1 MRKNELMNLF
11 GLTEQDFD
19 RVVDSASSWIEQI
32 VSEAMK
38 NDKTNS
44 YFTTK
49 GFSYENG
56 KLASKF
62 EKEYVN
68 GECVKDE
75 NYDAKNET
83 PTPSCSH
90 KASRMSNTIM
100 SNTIKD
106 LERKQNELK
115 TECENYRKQIG
126 EMAEYIDGLN
136 DKMKKLELE
145 KSKLNATID
154 NIKNALI

>member
-32 VSEAMK
+32 VNEAMK

-44 YFTTK
+44 YFSTK
-49 GFSYENG
+49 GCSYENG
-56 KLASKF
+56 KLARKF

-75 NYDAKNET
+75 NYDAKKET
-83 PTPSCSH
+83 PTLSGNH
-90 KASRMSNTIM
+90 KTERMSNTIRG
-100 SNTIKD
+100 

-115 TECENYRKQIG
+115 TECENYRKQIE
-126 EMAEYIDGLN
+126 EMTTYIDGLN
-136 DKMKKLELE
+136 DKIKKLEIE
-145 KSKLNATID
+145 KAELKATID
-154 NIKNALI
+154 NIKKALV

>member
-44 YFTTK
+44 YLTTK

-90 KASRMSNTIM
+90 KASRMSNTI
-100 SNTIKD
+100 KD
-106 LERKQNELK
+106 LEREQNELK
-115 TECENYRKQIG
+115 IECENYRKQIG

-136 DKMKKLELE
+136 DKIKKLELE
-145 KSKLNATID
+145 KTKLNSTID

>member
-83 PTPSCSH
+83 QTPSCSH
-90 KASRMSNTIM
+90 KDLKMPNTI
-100 SNTIKD
+100 TD

-115 TECENYRKQIG
+115 TDCENYRKQIG
-126 EMAEYIDGLN
+126 EMTEYIDGLN
-136 DKMKKLELE
+136 EKMKKLELE
-145 KSKLNATID
+145 KAELKATID